1 MATKKN
7 EAVQS
12 SVKLDDRTNW
22 DNLVDNVQAFWNDTV
37 MENQVLFAVGTAIIL
52 ILAVVL
58 YGAIGGDSEA
68 PDFTLKYTDG
78 NTFSLSDYE
87 GEKVLV
93 VEFMNMNCGT
103 CKNFESN
110 TMKSYCNE
118 SMPEDVEVIS
128 VTQTKNADES
138 ELAERTEEM
147 GWRFMKGSGEM
158 TDAFGAD
165 RSPTIVIID
174 KDGMITFSESGP
186 MSQSELENEVNA
198 ALG

>member
-1 MATKKN
+1 MDTK
-7 EAVQS
+7 A
-12 SVKLDDRTNW
+12 
-22 DNLVDNVQAFWNDTV
+22 
-37 MENQVLFAVGTAIIL
+37 LFAVLLVAGLLGGFSINEYL
-52 ILAVVL
+52 IDEENGNLFSEN
-58 YGAIGGDSEA
+58 DSEEPIEQIEVGNEA
-68 PDFTLKYTDG
+68 PDFALTDTDG
-78 NTFSLSDYE
+78 NEFNLSDYE

-93 VEFMNMNCGT
+93 LEFTNMNCGT
-103 CKNFESN
+103 CKNFEKN
-110 TMKSYCNE
+110 EIKSYCND

-174 KDGMITFSESGP
+174 KDGMIAFSESGP